1 MDNKWTVVSLAI
13 LFFVVGFLIL
23 LEQYLTVGVWFEIK
37 DVHHE
42 TLALSLFTLAIGMLI
57 GLSAKK

>member
-1 MDNKWTVVSLAI
+1 MDKKWTVVSLAI

-42 TLALSLFTLAIGMLI
+42 TLALSLFTLAIGMPI

>member
-1 MDNKWTVVSLAI
+1 MDKKWTVISLAI
-13 LFFVVGFLIL
+13 LFFIAGFLIL
-23 LEQYLTVGVWFEIK
+23 LEQYLTIGVWFEIK